1 MIQSSVHTDITRLL
15 TMLKATGKNYDLDK
29 IQQAFEYANALH
41 EGQMRASGEAY
52 ISHPIAVAEI
62 VASLEL
68 DTDSICAALLHDTVE
83 DCADKTDLK
92 ELEKKFGQD
101 VALLVDGLT
110 KIVMLQVDDK
120 EEAHIETLRKMLLA
134 MSHDVR
140 VIFIKLCDR
149 LHNMRTLDAK
159 PDNKRRLTA
168 LETMQVY
175 APLAHR
181 LGIHKLKLE
190 LENLSISYLD
200 PIGYAEVKEDIE
212 KKYGQNAGFIEN
224 VRRMVENRLK
234 ENNIHFDLEGRI
246 KSVYSVYRKMYN
258 QNKSFDEIYDFYA
271 LRVIVD
277 SEVDCYTVL
286 GYIHEMFKSIPG
298 RFKDYIS
305 TPKPNMYRSLHTTVI
320 GHDGI
325 PFEVQIRT
333 WEMHQFAEYG
343 MAAHWKYKSGASSRE
358 EMNKKL
364 EWIARLIETEDG
376 TRDPDE
382 FLHALK
388 TDIFHDEVF
397 VFTPKGD
404 VISLPQGATVIDFA
418 YSIHTAV
425 GNKMI
430 GAKINGMI
438 VPIDRSPENGEIV
451 EIITSSSSKGPSR
464 DWLSIVKTSEARN
477 KIRQWFKKETRVENV
492 AAGKAIIDAE
502 MKKYARSLT
511 EAEMAEVVNGVAKK
525 TGYASSEDLYNTVG
539 YGGMSVSK
547 IAIKLHDEYKRLF
560 RARIAAEQ
568 PVATDAEVMAAAQS
582 NDRPRNIRSN
592 SGIIVDG
599 ESGCQVKFAK
609 CCNPLPG
616 DSVIG
621 FITKGFGI
629 SIHKRDCP
637 NVIEGLGK
645 PGNEDRWITADW
657 EKGENQFGKDLY
669 EALLQVHTENRIGML
684 AAVTTALAD
693 MKVSILQIN
702 CASRADDTAIIS
714 MKISCKNTD
723 HYSSIVARL
732 RGLSGVL
739 DVMRGFS
746 T

>member
-1 MIQSSVHTDITRLL
+1 MMQSPIHTDIRSLL
-15 TMLKATGKNYDLDK
+15 AMLKATGKNYDIEK

-41 EGQMRASGEAY
+41 AGQCRASGEAY

-92 ELEKKFGQD
+92 ELEKKFGKD
-101 VALLVDGLT
+101 VAMLVDGLT

-159 PDNKRRLTA
+159 PDSKRRLTA

-200 PIGYAEVKEDIE
+200 PIGYAEVKADIE
-212 KKYGQNAGFIEN
+212 KKYGQNVGFIEN
-224 VRRMVENRLK
+224 VRRLVEQCLT

-277 SEVDCYTVL
+277 TEVECYSVL

-404 VISLPQGATVIDFA
+404 VVSLPQGATVIDFA

-425 GNKMI
+425 GNRMV

-451 EIITSSSSKGPSR
+451 EIITSANSKGPSR
-464 DWLSIVKTSEARN
+464 DWLGIVKTSEARN
-477 KIRQWFKKETRVENV
+477 KIRQWFKKETRVENM

-511 EAEMAEVVNGVAKK
+511 EAEMADVVNGVAKK
-525 TGYASSEDLYNTVG
+525 TGYASAEDLYNTVG

-560 RARIAAEQ
+560 RAGVAAEQ
-568 PVATDAEVMAAAQS
+568 TSVSDAQAMAAAQ
-582 NDRPRNIRSN
+582 NGDKPKNIRSN

-616 DSVIG
+616 DSIVG

-637 NVIEGLGK
+637 NVLTGMLK
-645 PGNEDRWITADW
+645 PEYAERWITADW
-657 EKGENQFGKDLY
+657 EKGNNSFGKDLY

-684 AAVTTALAD
+684 AEVTTALAE

-702 CASRADDTAIIS
+702 CAPRADDTAMIS
-714 MKISCKNTD
+714 MKISCKNTE
-723 HYSSIVARL
+723 HYSSIVSRL
-732 RGLSGVL
+732 RGLEGVL
-739 DVMRGFS
+739 DVVRGFS
-746 T
+746 M

>member
-1 MIQSSVHTDITRLL
+1 MASPIHTDISRLL
-15 TMLKATGKNYDLDK
+15 VMLAATGKNYDIEK
-29 IQQAFEYANALH
+29 IQRAFEYANALH
-41 EGQMRASGEAY
+41 EGQRRVSGEAY
-52 ISHPIAVAEI
+52 ISHPVAVAEI
-62 VASLEL
+62 VGSLEL

-83 DCADKTDLK
+83 DCADKTNLK
-92 ELEKKFGQD
+92 EIEKKFGSD

-120 EEAHIETLRKMLLA
+120 EEAHIENLRKMLLA
-134 MSHDVR
+134 MSNDIR

-159 PDNKRRLTA
+159 PENKRRLTA

-212 KKYGQNAGFIEN
+212 KKYGQNVGFIEN
-224 VRRMVENRLK
+224 IRRLVEEKLH
-234 ENNIHFDLEGRI
+234 ENHISFELEGRI

-277 SEVDCYTVL
+277 NETECYSVL
-286 GYIHEMFKSIPG
+286 GYIHEMFRSIPG

-320 GHDGI
+320 GQDGI

-333 WEMHQFAEYG
+333 HEMHHFAEYG
-343 MAAHWKYKSGASSRE
+343 MAAHWKYKSGSSSRE

-388 TDIFHDEVF
+388 TDIFQDEVF

-404 VISLPQGATVIDFA
+404 VIALPQGATVIDFA
-418 YSIHTAV
+418 YAIHSAV

-438 VPIDRSPENGEIV
+438 VPIDRSPANGEIV
-451 EIITSSSSKGPSR
+451 EIITASNSKGPSR
-464 DWLSIVKTSEARN
+464 DWLNIVRTSEARN

-492 AAGKAIIDAE
+492 AAGKAIVDAE
-502 MKKYARSLT
+502 IKKYAKSLT
-511 EAEMAEVVNGVAKK
+511 EAEMAEVVNGVSKK
-525 TGYASSEDLYNTVG
+525 AGFATADDLYNTIG
-539 YGGMSVSK
+539 FGGISISK
-547 IAIKLHDEYKRLF
+547 IAIKLHDEYVRTF
-560 RARIAAEQ
+560 RSRIVETPVDNDEQARKTNENAGK
-568 PVATDAEVMAAAQS
+568 PK
-582 NDRPRNIRSN
+582 NLRSN
-592 SGIIVDG
+592 SGIIIDG

-616 DSVIG
+616 DSIIG
-621 FITKGFGI
+621 FITKGYGV
-629 SIHKRDCP
+629 SVHKRDCP
-637 NVIEGLGK
+637 NVVDGLNKSENEG
-645 PGNEDRWITADW
+645 RWISAEW
-657 EKGENQFGKDLY
+657 ERGANVAGKDLY
-669 EALLQVHTENRIGML
+669 EAHLQIHTENRIGML
-684 AAVTTALAD
+684 ASVTTALAE
-693 MKVSILQIN
+693 MKVSILQVN
-702 CASRADDTAIIS
+702 CAYRADDTATIS
-714 MKISCKNTD
+714 MKVSCKNTE
-723 HYSSIVARL
+723 HYESIVSRL
-732 RGLSGVL
+732 KNLTGVL
-739 DVMRGFS
+739 DVMRGFAN
-746 T
+746 